1 MSVCTRLL
9 HARVYSTS
17 KTPSSPQK
25 NKIRD
30 TKINLINCA
39 VLASILRKYVRN
51 WIMRQRDQIFQKKC
65 KKTKAR
71 DKMISMT
78 KKISHFLPLYM
89 SHYIWATFMAMHYAK
104 KVNRG
109 EKINL
114 NLCPQNLFATEPMP
128 TKLICKITKDSLYH
142 PPKQKWTRNQLK
154 AILSLY

>member
-114 NLCPQNLFATEPMP
+114 NLCPQTYLQLNLCPQNLFA
-128 TKLICKITKDSLYH
+128 
-142 PPKQKWTRNQLK
+142 R
-154 AILSLY
+154 